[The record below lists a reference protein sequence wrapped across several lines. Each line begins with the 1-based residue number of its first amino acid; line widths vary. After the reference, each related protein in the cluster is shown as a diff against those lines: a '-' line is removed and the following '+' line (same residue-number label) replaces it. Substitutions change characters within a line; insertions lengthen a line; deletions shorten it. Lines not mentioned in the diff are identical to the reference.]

1 MVPTNAAPA
10 TRLEGG
16 DVHVLRQD
24 LLVVGFSERT
34 SAAALDLLCEAL
46 FARGSVTDIL
56 VVVMPRTPTAIH
68 LDMLFT
74 QLDRE
79 LCAIYP
85 PYFVGPERLAVL
97 HRRKGVD
104 GVREMPDFFSAL
116 REVGMPLEPV
126 FCGGRQRTSQDR
138 EQWSSACNFV
148 AVRPGTVIGYVRN
161 EATLDELAAR
171 RIPRGPIGQLPRV
184 RRLGRGKASHRD
196 HHRRDGTGARWRR
209 ASLHDAAGAEG
220 GGVTGLAMVSELTL
234 VDRALARLRG
244 GPAAAAELCA
254 EVLGLMGAPRAV
266 AERVAIA
273 VLGADPRVRQLP
285 DGRWAMLAEAQGSPH
300 IEECAFAVID
310 LETTGMR
317 ARGDD
322 RITEVAVVLVHG
334 ERREVVFQSLVNPGR
349 HIPSMISMVT
359 GITNDMVAHAPP
371 FEAIADE
378 LLGILAGRIFV
389 AHNAR
394 FDWGF
399 LDASFR
405 RTRGLALTGPR
416 LCTVRLA
423 RRLAARCGV
432 VRARQPD
439 ACISGSRTRPAI
451 GRRAMPT

>member
-1 MVPTNAAPA
+1 M
-10 TRLEGG
+10 
-16 DVHVLRQD
+16 
-24 LLVVGFSERT
+24 
-34 SAAALDLLCEAL
+34 
-46 FARGSVTDIL
+46 
-56 VVVMPRTPTAIH
+56 
-68 LDMLFT
+68 
-74 QLDRE
+74 
-79 LCAIYP
+79 
-85 PYFVGPERLAVL
+85 
-97 HRRKGVD
+97 
-104 GVREMPDFFSAL
+104 
-116 REVGMPLEPV
+116 
-126 FCGGRQRTSQDR
+126 
-138 EQWSSACNFV
+138 
-148 AVRPGTVIGYVRN
+148 
-161 EATLDELAAR
+161 
-171 RIPRGPIGQLPRV
+171 
-184 RRLGRGKASHRD
+184 
-196 HHRRDGTGARWRR
+196 
-209 ASLHDAAGAEG
+209 
-220 GGVTGLAMVSELTL
+220 TGLAMVSELTL

-322 RITEVAVVLVHG
+322 RITEVAVVLLHG

-349 HIPSMISMVT
+349 HIPPMISMVT

-399 LDASFR
+399 LDAAFR
-405 RTRGLALTGPR
+405 RTRGLALSGPR

-423 RRLAARCGV
+423 RRLLRDVGSCGLDNLTLHFGFENSARHRAAGDAEVTAQLLERLLSY
-432 VRARQPD
+432 ARGEG
-439 ACISGSRTRPAI
+439 ARTLTDLEQI
-451 GRRAMPT
+451 QLRRRRRRSVNGEQSTVNGY

>member
-1 MVPTNAAPA
+1 
-10 TRLEGG
+10 
-16 DVHVLRQD
+16 
-24 LLVVGFSERT
+24 
-34 SAAALDLLCEAL
+34 
-46 FARGSVTDIL
+46 
-56 VVVMPRTPTAIH
+56 
-68 LDMLFT
+68 
-74 QLDRE
+74 
-79 LCAIYP
+79 
-85 PYFVGPERLAVL
+85 
-97 HRRKGVD
+97 
-104 GVREMPDFFSAL
+104 
-116 REVGMPLEPV
+116 
-126 FCGGRQRTSQDR
+126 
-138 EQWSSACNFV
+138 
-148 AVRPGTVIGYVRN
+148 
-161 EATLDELAAR
+161 
-171 RIPRGPIGQLPRV
+171 
-184 RRLGRGKASHRD
+184 
-196 HHRRDGTGARWRR
+196 
-209 ASLHDAAGAEG
+209 
-220 GGVTGLAMVSELTL
+220 MVSELTL

-244 GPAAAAELCA
+244 GPAAAAEFCA

-349 HIPSMISMVT
+349 PIPSMISMVT

-423 RRLAARCGV
+423 RRLLRDVGSCGLDNLTLHFGFENPARHRALGDAEVTAQLLERLLSLARGEGARTLTDLEQIQLRRRRPEEPGTGNREAAAERSYCSRSLFPLYVAAMPLSRHPFKVGQLRCHTLEAGLQRLDGGAMFGV
-432 VRARQPD
+432 VPKPLWERADCAGRAEPHSARDAVPPGRASRWAGARRYRGGQQGRRQVPRTST
-439 ACISGSRTRPAI
+439 ASRTRVRAAPPSWRMRWP
-451 GRRAMPT
+451 RRGSPRVT